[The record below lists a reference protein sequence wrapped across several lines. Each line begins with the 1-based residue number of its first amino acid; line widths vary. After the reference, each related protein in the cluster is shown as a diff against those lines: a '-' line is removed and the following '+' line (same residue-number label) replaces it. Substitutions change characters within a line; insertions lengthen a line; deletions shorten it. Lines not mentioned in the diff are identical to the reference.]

1 MDNRTFQELTK
12 IHEEH
17 QAEKLE
23 STNRRIKSYLAAHAR
38 LESVENAKA
47 FDRRAHLATKQL
59 GPYAGKLDRNGRAT
73 WPLGADESH
82 RPQEDLERDP
92 RPMNPSRS
100 SHRQSGSQCPA
111 DSNMS
116 HVSGFEVL
124 SVTHSSE
131 M

>member
-73 WPLGADESH
+73 WPLGARVTPTTR
-82 RPQEDLERDP
+82 RPRKGSKTHEP
-92 RPMNPSRS
+92 VTIFTPSIRFT
-100 SHRQSGSQCPA
+100 
-111 DSNMS
+111 
-116 HVSGFEVL
+116 VSCRF
-124 SVTHSSE
+124 
-131 M
+131 